1 MAKVSRDLLKGL
13 VKECLVEIL
22 SEGLAGNSAQLTES
36 VSNSSTREK
45 RKKPARR
52 PAPDLISMSSKK
64 SPTQTTPALE
74 SRIKSAAGGDS
85 LMESLLR
92 DTAQNTLPG
101 MLAADSKN
109 SAGMAQRMAQGD
121 VATKVMANN
130 DPMDIF
136 EGAGNWA
143 ELAFSSKG
151 PS

>member
-22 SEGLAGNSAQLTES
+22 EEGLAGNVSQLSETVKS
-36 VSNSSTREK
+36 
-45 RKKPARR
+45 KPRRR
-52 PAPDLISMSSKK
+52 PAPDLISMAPKKQPSKAK
-64 SPTQTTPALE
+64 NSAVLE
-74 SRIKSAAGGDS
+74 NRIKSAAAGDS

-109 SAGMAQRMAQGD
+109 SAGMAQRMTQGD
-121 VATKVMANN
+121 TATKVMANN

-143 ELAFSSKG
+143 ELAFSTKG
-151 PS
+151 PR